1 MSGKDYCDNGRMN
14 QGPDLN
20 AMVLFARVLQHGSFS
35 AAARRAGVP
44 VSTVSRKISNL
55 ERQLGVRLL
64 ERTTR
69 AVNPT
74 EAGREYLLH
83 CEQII
88 DAMESAQAA
97 LKERQADVTGT
108 LRLAAPPSLSD
119 VLLVP
124 LVDGF
129 LRQYPK
135 VSVKV
140 LVTDRH
146 LDLVQDEVDI
156 SLRVGPQPASSLIFR
171 RLLRYRHILV
181 AAPAYVASAEALEE
195 PADLTRHRLL
205 GFTKWFDETT
215 WTLSNG
221 SRTERVPAKLWLG
234 INDYAGVVRAAVAG
248 MGVAEIPSIVCQH
261 ELSQGRLVPVLAD
274 WRFEE
279 VDLSAFY
286 LSRRHPS
293 RVVEL
298 FLGHCVA
305 DVENVSRSIAPAV
318 KPPLRPV
325 KKRRRRRS

>member
-1 MSGKDYCDNGRMN
+1 MDPT
-14 QGPDLN
+14 PDLN

-35 AAARRAGVP
+35 EAARRTGTP
-44 VSTVSRKISNL
+44 VSTLSRKVSAL

-74 EAGREYLLH
+74 DSGREYFLY
-83 CEQII
+83 CEQIV
-88 DAMESAQAA
+88 DALDGAQAA
-97 LKERQADVTGT
+97 LKKRQVEVTGT

-119 VLLVP
+119 VLLIP

-129 LRQYPK
+129 LRRHSN
-135 VSVKV
+135 VAVKV

-156 SLRVGPQPASSLIFR
+156 SLRVGPQPASSLVFR
-171 RLLRYRHILV
+171 RLVRYRHILV
-181 AAPAYVASAEALEE
+181 AAPAYLAGAQALNE
-195 PADLTRHRLL
+195 PADLMRHRLL
-205 GFTKWFDETT
+205 GFTKWFEEPS

-221 SRTERVPAKLWLG
+221 SRTERVPTKLLVG

-248 MGVAEIPSIVCQH
+248 MGVAEMPSIVCQR
-261 ELSQGRLVPVLAD
+261 ELFLGQLVPVLVD

-279 VDLSAFY
+279 VDLSAYY
-286 LSRRHPS
+286 LSKRHPS
-293 RVVEL
+293 RIVEL

-305 DVENVSRSIAPAV
+305 HAEEVSRVMASPAEL
-318 KPPLRPV
+318 PRRPMR
-325 KKRRRRRS
+325 KRAGKTR